1 MEIQFGRQKFNFDGL
16 FTLEMANN
24 HQGSVEHGKK
34 IIQEFGKVVKEAGVR
49 AALKFQFRNLDTFI
63 HPDFVNSTTN
73 KHIPRFQ
80 STRLSKDDFV
90 TLVAEVK
97 KEGMVTMATPFDEA
111 SVKLHSELGIE
122 ILKIASCSAK
132 DWPLL
137 EAVASVGK
145 PVIISTGG
153 LTMKE
158 IDNLVSFFEHRLV
171 DFALMHC
178 VAIYPTPND
187 KLELNQIEL
196 MRKRYPKVTI
206 GFSTHEAPD
215 NMEAILIA
223 YAKGARIFE
232 RHVGVATDDIKLN
245 AYSSTPKQIT
255 DWFGAYSRAIQI
267 CGSTT
272 GRVIDQD
279 ERNDLRSL
287 MRGVYAKHD
296 IAVGEVLGEDDVFYA
311 FPIQDGQLSSGSFKI
326 GSVADRAYK
335 HNEAISTHLVVQKF
349 TPRQIIY
356 QAIHGVKGML
366 NEAHIA
372 TGMDA
377 TVELSHHYGLE
388 NFDKVGAVIVDCINR
403 EYCKK
408 LIIQLP
414 GQKHPYH
421 FHKKKEEAFQVLY
434 GEVTLD
440 LEGRER
446 VLHPGDVAIVQRG
459 VNHAFWTE
467 TGVIFEEISTTHFN
481 GDSYYEDKS
490 VNDMPREARKTV
502 LHNWGRHQFD

>member
-1 MEIQFGRQKFNFDGL
+1 MEIQFGRKKFDFEGL

-34 IIQEFGKVVKEAGVR
+34 IIQEFGKVVKAANVK

-63 HPDFVNSTTN
+63 HPDFMQSTTN
-73 KHIPRFQ
+73 KHIPRFL
-80 STRLSKDDFV
+80 STRLSKEDFV
-90 TLVAEVK
+90 TLIEEVK
-97 KEGMVTMATPFDEA
+97 KEGMITMATPFDEA
-111 SVKLHSELGIE
+111 SVKLHSELGVE

-137 EAVASVGK
+137 EAVANVGK

-153 LTMKE
+153 LTTKE

-178 VAIYPTPND
+178 VAIYPTPNE
-187 KLELNQIEL
+187 KLELNQVEL
-196 MRKRYPKVTI
+196 MRKRYPRLTI

-215 NMEAILIA
+215 NMEAIMIA

-232 RHVGVATDDIKLN
+232 RHIGVATEDIKLN
-245 AYSSTPKQIT
+245 AYSSTPKQVS
-255 DWFGAYSRAIQI
+255 DWFAAYARAVDI
-267 CGSTT
+267 CGSET

-287 MRGVYAKHD
+287 MRGVYAKSD
-296 IAVGEVLGEDDVFYA
+296 IASGEVITADDVFYA
-311 FPIQDGQLSSGSFKI
+311 FPVQDGQVTSGSFKV
-326 GSVADRAYK
+326 GAVADRSYK
-335 HNEAISTHLVVQKF
+335 QKEALSTNLVTEKF
-349 TPRQIIY
+349 NPRQVIY
-356 QAIHGVKGML
+356 QNVHAVKGML
-366 NEAHIA
+366 NEARIA
-372 TGMDA
+372 TGVDCAIEM
-377 TVELSHHYGLE
+377 SHHYGLE
-388 NFDKVGAVIVDCINR
+388 NFHEVGATVVDCINR

-414 GQKHPYH
+414 GQKFPYH

-434 GEVTLD
+434 GEMILD
-440 LEGRER
+440 LEGSKR
-446 VLHPGDVAIVQRG
+446 VLQAGDVVVVQRG
-459 VNHAFWTE
+459 LNHAFWTE
-467 TGVIFEEISTTHFN
+467 KGVIFEEISTTSIK
-481 GDSYYEDKS
+481 GDSYYEDKV
-490 VNDMPREARKTV
+490 VNAMGNDARKTV